1 VRRAGGRDRVDE
13 RRSERHARL
22 QFLHDRVLQQTELT
36 VEEMPDAGKDD
47 DGQRLR
53 SRPPARRTHCLP
65 MRMNRFLALL
75 VSLLVATASRAQAPQ
90 PPEVAAKHFLVLD
103 LTTNQALAE
112 RDADVPADPA
122 SLTKLMSLYVV
133 FTAIHDKKLVLE
145 QKLPV
150 SKRAWDERKAG
161 GSLMF
166 IDTTMSPTVDE
177 LLKGEIVQS
186 GNDAAVV
193 NRQAQA
199 FGLKN
204 TVFKN
209 VTGLTE
215 AGHKSS
221 ARDLAVIASH
231 IIRDFPEFFAYYSI
245 KEYTYNNIKQPNR
258 NLLLWRDPTVDG
270 LKTGYTD
277 AAGYCLIATAQR
289 EFPNLGA
296 NGTGPGKRRIL
307 TVVLNTTSMEAR
319 AGESQKLLNWGFQA
333 FDTVRLFGDGKPI
346 VTTPVWKGK
355 QPEVKLGAAGGLFV
369 SLPKGEGGKLATKV
383 ERTDP
388 LVAPLAKGQRV
399 GTIKVATAAGAP
411 VVDVPLV
418 VLDTVDEAG
427 IFGRAW
433 DAIRLWIK

>member
-1 VRRAGGRDRVDE
+1 
-13 RRSERHARL
+13 
-22 QFLHDRVLQQTELT
+22 
-36 VEEMPDAGKDD
+36 
-47 DGQRLR
+47 
-53 SRPPARRTHCLP
+53 
-65 MRMNRFLALL
+65 MNRFLVL
-75 VSLLVATASRAQAPQ
+75 VFSLVFAAAASAQALQ
-90 PPEVAAKHFLVLD
+90 APEVAAKSFLVLD
-103 LTTNQALAE
+103 LTSNQTLAE
-112 RDADVPADPA
+112 RNADAPADPA

-133 FTAIHDKKLVLE
+133 FTAIHDKKLALD

-166 IDTTMSPTVDE
+166 VDTTMTPTVEE

-193 NRQAQA
+193 LAEAVGGTIDQFVAMMNRQAAA

-215 AGHKSS
+215 AGHHSS
-221 ARDLAVIASH
+221 ARDLATIATH
-231 IIRDFPEFFAYYSI
+231 IIRDYPEFFAYYSI
-245 KEYTYNNIKQPNR
+245 KEYKYNNINQPNR
-258 NLLLWRDPTVDG
+258 NLLLRRDPTVDG

-296 NGTGPGKRRIL
+296 NGKGPGKRRIL
-307 TVVLNTTSMEAR
+307 TVVLNTTSANAR
-319 AGESQKLLNWGFQA
+319 ANESQMLLNWGFAA
-333 FDTVRLFGDGKPI
+333 FDAIRLFDDGKPI
-346 VTTPVWKGK
+346 VTVPVWKGK
-355 QPEVKLGAAGGLFV
+355 APEAKLGAAGGLFV
-369 SLPKGEGGKLATKV
+369 SVPRGEGGKLQTKI

-399 GTIKVATAAGAP
+399 GTIKVTTASGAS
-411 VVDVPLV
+411 VVDVPL
-418 VLDTVDEAG
+418 TVQETVEQAG
-427 IFGRAW
+427 ILGRAW
-433 DAIRLWIK
+433 DSLRLWIK

>member
-1 VRRAGGRDRVDE
+1 
-13 RRSERHARL
+13 
-22 QFLHDRVLQQTELT
+22 
-36 VEEMPDAGKDD
+36 
-47 DGQRLR
+47 
-53 SRPPARRTHCLP
+53 
-65 MRMNRFLALL
+65 MNRFFALALSL
-75 VSLLVATASRAQAPQ
+75 VFAASAFAQAPQ
-90 PPEVAAKHFLVLD
+90 PPEVAAKSFLVLD
-103 LTTNQALAE
+103 LTSNQTLAE

-133 FTAIHDKKLVLE
+133 FTAIHDKKLTLD

-166 IDTTMSPTVDE
+166 VDTTMTPTVEE

-193 NRQAQA
+193 LAEAVGGTLDQFVAMMNRQAQA

-215 AGHKSS
+215 AGHKST
-221 ARDLAVIASH
+221 ARDLAVIATH
-231 IIRDFPEFFAYYSI
+231 IIRDYPEFFAYYSI
-245 KEYTYNNIKQPNR
+245 KEYKYNNINQPNR
-258 NLLLWRDPTVDG
+258 NLLLRRDPSVDG

-296 NGTGPGKRRIL
+296 DGKGPGKRRIL
-307 TVVLNTTSMEAR
+307 TVVLHTTSAQAR
-319 AGESQKLLNWGFQA
+319 ANESQMLLNWGFSA
-333 FDTVRLFGDGKPI
+333 FDTIRLFDDGKAI
-346 VTTPVWKGK
+346 QTVPVWKGK
-355 QPEVKLGAAGGLFV
+355 QNEAKLGAAGGLFV
-369 SLPKGEGGKLATKV
+369 TIPKGEGGKLQTKV

-388 LVAPLAKGQRV
+388 LVAPLTKGQRV
-399 GTIKVATAAGAP
+399 GTIKVTTASGASLM
-411 VVDVPLV
+411 DVPLV
-418 VLDTVDEAG
+418 VLEPVEQAG
-427 IFGRAW
+427 ILGRAW
-433 DAIRLWIK
+433 DALRLWIK

>member
-1 VRRAGGRDRVDE
+1 
-13 RRSERHARL
+13 
-22 QFLHDRVLQQTELT
+22 
-36 VEEMPDAGKDD
+36 
-47 DGQRLR
+47 
-53 SRPPARRTHCLP
+53 
-65 MRMNRFLALL
+65 MNRLLVLALSLALAAGASAQPL
-75 VSLLVATASRAQAPQ
+75 V
-90 PPEVAAKHFLVLD
+90 PPEVAAKSFLVLD
-103 LTTNQALAE
+103 LTSNQTLAE
-112 RDADVPADPA
+112 READTPADPA

-133 FTAIHDKKLVLE
+133 FTAIHDKKLALE

-166 IDTTMSPTVDE
+166 IDTTMTPTVEE

-186 GNDAAVV
+186 GNDAAVALAEAV
-193 NRQAQA
+193 GGTLEQFVGMMNRQAAA

-204 TVFKN
+204 TTFKN
-209 VTGLTE
+209 ATGLTE

-221 ARDLAVIASH
+221 ARDLAVIATH
-231 IIRDFPEFFAYYSI
+231 IIRDYPEFFAYYSI
-245 KEYTYNNIKQPNR
+245 KEYKYNNINQPNR
-258 NLLLWRDPTVDG
+258 NLLLRRDPSVDG

-296 NGTGPGKRRIL
+296 NGSGPGKRRIL

-333 FDTVRLFGDGKPI
+333 FDTIRLFDDAKPI
-346 VTTPVWKGK
+346 ASPQVWKGK
-355 QPEVKLGAAGGLFV
+355 SAEAKLGAAGGLFV
-369 SLPKGEGGKLATKV
+369 SVPKGEGGKLLTKI

-399 GTIKVATAAGAP
+399 GTIKVTTVSGAP
-411 VVDVPLV
+411 VIDVPLV
-418 VLDTVDEAG
+418 VLEPVEQAG

>member
-1 VRRAGGRDRVDE
+1 
-13 RRSERHARL
+13 
-22 QFLHDRVLQQTELT
+22 
-36 VEEMPDAGKDD
+36 
-47 DGQRLR
+47 
-53 SRPPARRTHCLP
+53 
-65 MRMNRFLALL
+65 MNRFFALVLSLAFAL
-75 VSLLVATASRAQAPQ
+75 AAQAQAPQ
-90 PPEVAAKHFLVLD
+90 PPEVAAKSFLVLD
-103 LTTNQALAE
+103 LTSNQTLAE
-112 RDADVPADPA
+112 RDADTPADPA

-133 FTAIHDKKLVLE
+133 FTAIHDKKLTLD

-166 IDTTMSPTVDE
+166 IDTTMTPTVEE

-193 NRQAQA
+193 LAEAVGGTLDQFVAMMNRQAQA

-209 VTGLTE
+209 ATGLTE

-221 ARDLAVIASH
+221 ARDLATIATH
-231 IIRDFPEFFAYYSI
+231 IIRDYPEFFAYYSI
-245 KEYTYNNIKQPNR
+245 KEYKYNNINQPNR
-258 NLLLWRDPTVDG
+258 NLLLRRDPSVDG

-296 NGTGPGKRRIL
+296 EGKGPGKRRIL

-319 AGESQKLLNWGFQA
+319 AGESQKLLNWGFSA
-333 FDTVRLFGDGKPI
+333 FDAIRLFDDGKAI
-346 VTTPVWKGK
+346 ATVPVWKGK
-355 QPEVKLGAAGGLFV
+355 LPEAKLGAAGGLFV
-369 SLPKGEGGKLATKV
+369 TIPKGEGGKLQTKI
-383 ERTDP
+383 ERSDP
-388 LVAPLAKGQRV
+388 LVAPLTKGQRV
-399 GTIKVATAAGAP
+399 GTIKVATASGAS
-411 VVDVPLV
+411 VTDVPLV
-418 VLDTVDEAG
+418 VLEPVEQAG

-433 DAIRLWIK
+433 DALRLWIK